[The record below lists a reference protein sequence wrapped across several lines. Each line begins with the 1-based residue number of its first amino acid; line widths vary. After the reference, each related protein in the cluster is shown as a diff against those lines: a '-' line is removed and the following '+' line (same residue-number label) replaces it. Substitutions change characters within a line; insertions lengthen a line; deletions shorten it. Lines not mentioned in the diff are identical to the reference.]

1 MIPVDQILAPEA
13 SIAAIHHARRCG
25 TGVEPSACTL
35 CGAIH
40 FQLLAA
46 TLYSQARD
54 SRDPAQRL
62 LGQGMA
68 ALVSEQ
74 ARATYAGK

>member
-25 TGVEPSACTL
+25 TGVMSSECSL

-54 SRDPAQRL
+54 SGDPAEKT

-74 ARATYAGK
+74 ARTIYQGR